1 MNCSMLGFPVLQ
13 HLPEFAQTHV
23 YWVGDAIQPSHPL
36 SSSSSLAFSL
46 SQHESLFQWIGSLHQ
61 VAEVLELQLQY
72 SNEYSGLIP
81 FRIDW
86 FDLHAVQ
93 GTLKSRLQHHSSKAS
108 ILQCSAF
115 FIVQLSHPN
124 MTTAKTIAL
133 TILTFVSRV
142 MSLLFNTLSRFVMWH
157 IVGILNNG

>member
-1 MNCSMLGFPVLQ
+1 MLGFPVLQ

-133 TILTFVSRV
+133 TILTFTAEWC
-142 MSLLFNTLSRFVMWH
+142 LCFLIHCQGLSC
-157 IVGILNNG
+157 GT

>member
-93 GTLKSRLQHHSSKAS
+93 GTLKSWLQHHSSKAS